1 MKLKRSITELSND
14 LTSNIDI
21 ASSEGMVR
29 YFRQAD
35 AQIFS
40 GFLDLPGLYDT
51 PTLETL
57 HRLAI
62 RAAQTLA
69 SPKGVVV
76 LAGAG
81 TSGRLATLATRTF
94 NTVFTSTAGRA
105 PFKYLMAGGDSA
117 IVKGQEG
124 AEDNSTLSVLDL
136 ENAIADANDIFYVG
150 ITCGMSAPYIAGQLE
165 ALKGNSAAHS
175 VLMGFNPLE
184 LARDV
189 AIEGYHSTF
198 KQIAT
203 ATDAATNGTLLNPIV
218 GPEPITGSTRMK
230 SGSTTKILL
239 EVLFHAARLVLEKNP
254 DIPAAI
260 VSMLRAY
267 EDAVRETYMQID
279 SIAALVDAGG
289 NALRSKAHIYYLGSA
304 GEDPQGRFQ
313 LPADAGILGLIDAS
327 ECPPTYG
334 ASLEDVRGFT
344 SEGWL
349 SIVGHMPEFASSG
362 THYQFSFDDFR
373 TQKMDT
379 LSAND
384 LVVFLGEFEKREE
397 LRKDVSA
404 KGAQTASIM
413 WHDPKQPAPAG
424 APLAISLPIP
434 HHDMLAWG
442 PTQLGIKLVINAL
455 TTGAHIIAGKVYG
468 NRMVDLGI
476 SNNKLFFR
484 TVGIISDLIAVDE
497 KQATDALLRS
507 IFETDTLANEHRQ
520 APISTCIERAMS
532 VNKVVPKAL
541 LLATGRFTLAEATAA
556 LQRDPIVRTALE
568 HYVQNQ

>member
-14 LTSNIDI
+14 LTSDIDI
-21 ASSEGMVR
+21 ATSEGMVR
-29 YFRQAD
+29 YFRQTD
-35 AQIFS
+35 AQIFT

-51 PTLETL
+51 STLDTLE
-57 HRLAI
+57 RLAK

-81 TSGRLATLATRTF
+81 TSGRLAMLAARTF
-94 NTVFTSTAGRA
+94 NTVFAPTTGRA
-105 PFKYLMAGGDSA
+105 PFKYLMAGGDA
-117 IVKGQEG
+117 ALVQAQEG
-124 AEDNSTLSVLDL
+124 AEDDSTLSVRDL
-136 ENAIADANDIFYVG
+136 ENAIADADDIFYVG

-165 ALKGNSAAHS
+165 ALKGNPAAHS

-184 LARDV
+184 LSRDV
-189 AIEGYHSTF
+189 AIEGYHTTF
-198 KQIAT
+198 KQIAV
-203 ATDAATNGTLLNPIV
+203 ATDASPNGALLNPVV

-230 SGSTTKILL
+230 SGSATKILL
-239 EVLFHAARLVLEKNP
+239 EVLFHAARLVLDKEQ

-260 VSMLRAY
+260 VSMLRTY
-267 EDAVRETYMQID
+267 EDAVRETYLQID
-279 SIAALVDAGG
+279 SIAALVEAGG
-289 NALRSKAHIYYLGSA
+289 NALRNKGHIYYLGAA
-304 GEDPQGRFQ
+304 GENPEGRFK

-334 ASLEDVRGFT
+334 AGFEDVRGFT
-344 SEGWL
+344 SEGWPSL
-349 SIVGHMPEFASSG
+349 VGHMPDFATRG

-373 TQKMDT
+373 AQKMGS

-384 LVVFLGEFEKREE
+384 LVVFLGDFEKRAE
-397 LRKDVSA
+397 LMTEVSA
-404 KGAQTASIM
+404 EGAQTASIM
-413 WHDPKQPAPAG
+413 WHDPTQPPPAG
-424 APLAISLPIP
+424 APLAVSLPIP
-434 HHDMLAWG
+434 HHDVLGWG

-455 TTGAHIIAGKVYG
+455 TTGAHILAGKVYG
-468 NRMVDLGI
+468 NRMVDLRI

-507 IFETDTLANEHRQ
+507 IYETDTLANDHRD
-520 APISTCIERAMS
+520 AAISACIERAKS
-532 VNKVVPKAL
+532 VDKVVPKAL

-556 LQRDPIVRTALE
+556 LQRDPIVRTAIGQ
-568 HYVQNQ
+568 YVQNQ